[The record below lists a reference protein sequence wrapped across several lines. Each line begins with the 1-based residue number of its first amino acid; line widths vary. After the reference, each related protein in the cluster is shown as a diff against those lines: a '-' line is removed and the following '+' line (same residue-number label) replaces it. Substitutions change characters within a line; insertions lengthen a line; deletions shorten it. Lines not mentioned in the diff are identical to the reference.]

1 MPIARLAPRQARQ
14 PYYTPPMD
22 LRTRTSLFCGVL
34 ALTIGASIL
43 LRGRLR
49 RPQVLF
55 AAFAGDIGLF
65 YLAQWLYQTVG
76 SDVWARFTAVL
87 AVLLPQ
93 FAVHLFGAIV
103 PDTERRSVLPRVA
116 GALGLPML
124 VLALTQ
130 HRYWLVRGAVFLYVF
145 GLLAATLG
153 SLFRRGE
160 RSGSRAVQRRVR
172 FLVLIGALAALFSL
186 ADFLWFIGAPLPPV
200 SAVLAIVF
208 LFVLS
213 ESLVRERLVDLYDV
227 LVKLLVST
235 ALAFSLAG
243 IFYVLVGLFGGFE
256 VMYLGAILAAIVILV
271 LFEPLRERAEG
282 YVGRIVVRERV
293 NLERAVARARARL
306 VHVLQL
312 GEMQEVVIAALEGS
326 RRATGAALYLRDPG
340 GSDFALAGSFG
351 PQAPERV
358 EAAAAGPLLERLE
371 QAPSLALEE
380 VRSRLPER
388 RRSGQ
393 AREAEADERVLAAS
407 ELLGPFRQSLC
418 LAIRGEDRELR
429 GFLTV
434 IDDRVRDAF
443 SPDDIALLEPLALQ
457 IGVVLENTKQ
467 YRRLQE
473 RDRLTVLGQMA
484 AGLAHE
490 IKNPLGAIKGAAQLL
505 GDGRS
510 TAPLGPS
517 EREFLGIIL
526 EEVERLDRV
535 VGSVLDYARPSKGDV
550 GLVEV
555 NAVVRGTLKLLA
567 SDRAEVSDVRMELE
581 ETLPGV
587 RVDAEQLRQVLINL
601 VRNASQAMGA
611 TGTVYVTTRSRE
623 QRRLGGSE
631 VVRFVEIAV
640 RDEGPGIA
648 PQVMKNLFVPFV
660 TTKDKGTGLGLAI
673 SQRVVAEMGGRIDV
687 ASSEGLGSTFTVVL
701 PAASEVDAEPLVES
715 ARGLLSALGPSAGPA
730 SPATG
735 AVREGSASRD

>member
-1 MPIARLAPRQARQ
+1 VLDSAV
-14 PYYTPPMD
+14 MD
-22 LRTRTSLFCGVL
+22 LRTQTSLFCGVL

-49 RPQVLF
+49 RPQVMF
-55 AAFAGDIGLF
+55 AALAADIGLF
-65 YLAQWLYQTVG
+65 YLSQWLYKTVH
-76 SDVWARFTAVL
+76 SDLWARFTAVL

-103 PDTERRSVLPRVA
+103 PETERRSVLPRVA
-116 GALGLPML
+116 GALGVPML
-124 VLALTQ
+124 VLVLSQ
-130 HRYWLVRGAVFLYVF
+130 HTHGLVRGAVFLYVF
-145 GLLAATLG
+145 GLLAASLG

-186 ADFLWFIGAPLPPV
+186 ADFLWFIGAPLPPF

-213 ESLVRERLVDLYDV
+213 ESLIRERLVDLYDV

-243 IFYVLVGLFGGFE
+243 IFYVLVSLIGGFE

-271 LFEPLRERAEG
+271 LFEPLRERAEA

-293 NLERAVARARARL
+293 DLERAVARARARL

-312 GEMQEVVIAALEGS
+312 GEMQEVVMAALEGS

-340 GSDFALAGSFG
+340 GSDFALASSFG
-351 PQAPERV
+351 PPTPARV
-358 EAAAAGPLLERLE
+358 ESAAAGPLLERLE
-371 QAPSLALEE
+371 QAPSVSLED
-380 VRSRLPER
+380 VKRGLPER

-393 AREAEADERVLAAS
+393 EREAEADERVLAAS
-407 ELLGPFRQSLC
+407 ELFGPYRLGLC

-429 GFLTV
+429 GLLMV

-457 IGVVLENTKQ
+457 IGIVLENTKQ

-510 TAPLGPS
+510 AAPLGPS

-550 GLVEV
+550 GVV
-555 NAVVRGTLKLLA
+555 DPNAVVRGTLKLLA
-567 SDRAEVSDVRMELE
+567 SDRAEVSDVRMDLDPA
-581 ETLPGV
+581 LSRV
-587 RVDAEQLRQVLINL
+587 RADAEQLRQVLINL
-601 VRNASQAMGA
+601 VRNASQAMG
-611 TGTVYVTTRSRE
+611 TRGTIYVSTKNRTLRSHAAGDPTT
-623 QRRLGGSE
+623 
-631 VVRFVEIAV
+631 VVEIAV

-660 TTKDKGTGLGLAI
+660 TTKDRGTGLGLAI
-673 SQRVVAEMGGRIDV
+673 SQRVIAEMGGRIDV
-687 ASSEGLGSTFTVVL
+687 ASAEGLGSTFTVVL
-701 PAASEVDAEPLVES
+701 PAATDSAAEPVIDS
-715 ARGLLSALGPSAGPA
+715 SGGLLSALGPTAGPA
-730 SPATG
+730 PEPSAPQASERPATERPG
-735 AVREGSASRD
+735 